1 MCSCGDYWGSES
13 RLDRLDRCRRFLFG
27 EGMTTPAENH
37 EIEYRLTKARLRKH
51 PPKPL
56 EVKKAANG

>member
-27 EGMTTPAENH
+27 EGVLTVNEN
-37 EIEYRLTKARLRKH
+37 YRIATRLQRDRERKQGVA
-51 PPKPL
+51 KV
-56 EVKKAANG
+56 EAKSG